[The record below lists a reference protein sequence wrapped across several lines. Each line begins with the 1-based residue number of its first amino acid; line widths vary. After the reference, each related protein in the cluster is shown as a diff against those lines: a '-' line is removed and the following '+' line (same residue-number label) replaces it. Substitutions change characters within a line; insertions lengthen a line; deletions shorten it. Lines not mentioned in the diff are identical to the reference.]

1 MSPTETNV
9 SKTRVVITGLGV
21 VCPLGLEL
29 DVFWDALKSGKSG
42 ISAFDSLPQE
52 SIPVKNGGQAKCF
65 TGAIEDF
72 GPMDK
77 VLQRSIKKN
86 QKVMCREIEMGV
98 AACQRAINHANLSA
112 DQRDPERTGITYGCD
127 YILTRPEEYT
137 DGIKACFDENGVFC
151 IDRWPTIGMPQVNP
165 LWLLKYLPNMPAS
178 HVAIFNDLRGPSNS
192 LTVREASNSL
202 TIAEATAA
210 IRRGAAD
217 VMVVGATGSRIEPL
231 RFLHVT
237 QQETLAKD
245 RTDPSEMCR
254 PFDSDRDGIVL
265 GEGAAA
271 FVIESLENA
280 TRRGATILAEVVASS
295 ATTVGRTQN
304 GDHIRQATKN
314 ILGGI
319 VKKAEKELGTRWH
332 VHAAGRGDVPLDI
345 AESQGIFDCIGNNK
359 NIPVVASKGYLGS
372 LGAGSAAVEVAASI
386 LALHHGELFSTKNY
400 KNPDPN
406 CPTKM
411 LTEPCDPGE
420 AFVHL
425 AYSPQGQA
433 SAIAI
438 RKFKS

>member
-1 MSPTETNV
+1 M
-9 SKTRVVITGLGV
+9 
-21 VCPLGLEL
+21 
-29 DVFWDALKSGKSG
+29 AGKSG
-42 ISAFDSLPQE
+42 VSRFDQLPQDG
-52 SIPVKNGGQAKCF
+52 IPVHFGGQAKCF

-77 VLQRSIKKN
+77 GLQRAIKKN

-98 AACQRAINHANLSA
+98 AACQRAMHHANLTV

-127 YILTRPEEYT
+127 YILSRPEEYI
-137 DGIKACFDENGVFC
+137 DGIQACRDQNGKFHVEQ
-151 IDRWPTIGMPQVNP
+151 WPLVGMPEVNP

-202 TIAEATAA
+202 TMAEATAA

-231 RFLHVT
+231 RFLHVVR
-237 QQETLAKD
+237 QEQIAKD
-245 RTDPSEMCR
+245 RTDPTQMCR
-254 PFDSDRDGIVL
+254 PFDRDRDGIVL

-271 FVIESLENA
+271 FVLESLENA
-280 TRRGATILAEVVASS
+280 TRRGAPILAEVVASS
-295 ATTVGRTQN
+295 ATAVGAAS
-304 GDHIRQATKN
+304 GSDYIRRATKN

-319 VKKAEKELGTRWH
+319 MKKAANDLGPRWH
-332 VHAAGRGDVPLDI
+332 VHAAGRGDTALDA
-345 AESQGIFDCIGNNK
+345 AESQGIFDCLGNDENV
-359 NIPVVASKGYLGS
+359 PVVASKGYMGS

-386 LALHHGELFSTKNY
+386 LALQKGELFATKNHVI
-400 KNPDPN
+400 PDPQ
-406 CPTKM
+406 CPTRM
-411 LTEPCDPGE
+411 TTEPCDPGQ

-438 RKFKS
+438 KKFS

>member
-1 MSPTETNV
+1 MSHTET
-9 SKTRVVITGLGV
+9 SSQIKRVVITGFGV
-21 VCPLGLEL
+21 VCPLGLDLET
-29 DVFWDALKSGKSG
+29 FWNALKTSASG
-42 ISAFDSLPQE
+42 ISSFDHLPADG
-52 SIPVKNGGQAKCF
+52 IPVHFGGQAKCF

-77 VLQRSIKKN
+77 GLQRAIKKN

-98 AACQRAINHANLSA
+98 AACQRAIDHAKLTI

-137 DGIKACFDENGVFC
+137 DGINACRDEDGKFR
-151 IDRWPTIGMPQVNP
+151 IERWPTIGMPEVNP

-202 TIAEATAA
+202 TMAEASAA

-231 RFLHVT
+231 RFLHVVR
-237 QQETLAKD
+237 QEQIAKD
-245 RTDPSEMCR
+245 RSDPSKMCR

-271 FVIESLENA
+271 FVLESLENA
-280 TRRGATILAEVVASS
+280 TRRSAPILAEVIASS
-295 ATTVGRTQN
+295 ATTVGPAMK
-304 GDHIRQATKN
+304 DYIRQATKN
-314 ILGGI
+314 LLGGI
-319 VKKAEKELGTRWH
+319 MNKAAHELGSRWH
-332 VHAAGRGDVPLDI
+332 IHAAGRGDVALDI
-345 AESQGIFDCIGNNK
+345 MESQGIHDCIGDNE

-386 LALHHGELFSTKNY
+386 LALQKGELFVTKNHE
-400 KNPDPN
+400 KPDPR
-406 CPTKM
+406 CPAKM
-411 LTEPCDPGE
+411 VTEPCDPGD

-438 RKFKS
+438 RKFQ